1 MLHFVGDSAKRITW
15 NSYRD
20 KGVTRVKEVSTV
32 LGAMGIAQKMGMELN
47 DKGLVT
53 FVCSDK
59 GDTYGIP
66 ANENISEW
74 SIDSSQVGT
83 EDFVVLYDLD
93 IAPHQQIPKTSGTT
107 IACLKARNLH
117 LLKNTTLR
125 DAKKTELIPVISM
138 NDLRT
143 NGAAI
148 SKAISWERTA
158 IDFLKDLYYGTSKE
172 ILDRHPFFIVLLK
185 QMD

>member
-1 MLHFVGDSAKRITW
+1 MLYFIGDSAKRITW
-15 NSYRD
+15 HSYCD
-20 KGVTRVKEVSTV
+20 NGVARVKEVSTV

-66 ANENISEW
+66 ANENISDW
-74 SIDSSQVGT
+74 SIDSRQVVT
-83 EDFVVLYDLD
+83 EDFVILYDLD
-93 IAPHQQIPKTSGTT
+93 VASRQQIPKTSGTT

-125 DAKKTELIPVISM
+125 DAKKL
-138 NDLRT
+138 NR
-143 NGAAI
+143 
-148 SKAISWERTA
+148 
-158 IDFLKDLYYGTSKE
+158 FL
-172 ILDRHPFFIVLLK
+172 
-185 QMD
+185 